1 MYVRTHRKREPTT
14 HIQKGLAVLWV
25 GRERVSNWSFTLES
39 ELIRASIQLMILED
53 MRANAGTGAVGASL
67 ASLFEGNGTGSS
79 GGRGAGHSKKGSAA
93 REGRALHYSGEGS
106 SAGLTAPLKKLNTTE
121 LMAALGT
128 VQTTGGKPLS
138 VLESILASPL
148 TSETYVHHSV
158 AQYSAFATVEV
169 PNDHDAFPPPS
180 CSGFSSRLALM
191 R

>member
-1 MYVRTHRKREPTT
+1 MYDLVRTHRKREPTT

-25 GRERVSNWSFTLES
+25 GRERVSNWSFTF
-39 ELIRASIQLMILED
+39 AP
-53 MRANAGTGAVGASL
+53 
-67 ASLFEGNGTGSS
+67 SS
-79 GGRGAGHSKKGSAA
+79 VCQ
-93 REGRALHYSGEGS
+93 
-106 SAGLTAPLKKLNTTE
+106 APLKKLNTTE

-169 PNDHDAFPPPS
+169 PNDHDAFPPPAADLH
-180 CSGFSSRLALM
+180 SGLLTDRSLGRQFFQNFRAL
-191 R
+191 RAQANF